1 MRIRG
6 AIKVRIKYAPP
17 LALALLLI
25 GTSASIVRPALA
37 DDAPLSGTWKLVV
50 LPYGED
56 EFAIFKL
63 NEKEGTTTA
72 SVADAQQML
81 EQPQVKGVD
90 RKDGLITITLEGL
103 GGSTIFKGRLAKDGP
118 GAGKFLGTVNFRG
131 STYPAR
137 LETTTESKVSPITES
152 TLAAKLREAG
162 RERDP
167 KAKIKMLEEAIKGNH
182 SNPNSSLL
190 YGPLLGAA
198 QAAGLEVEK
207 VRDFVNRWT
216 EEAKPY
222 GEEWLND
229 VRLRA
234 LRAISS
240 SKSLAKLTIELAQ
253 EAEKAVSEK
262 DVETRVTVIGFL
274 ARAARESGMVELAK
288 ESEARHAK
296 LDQLLDEEYP
306 KKVPPFKPTAFSGR
320 KDTKADQVVVMEL
333 FTGAQ
338 CPPCVAADAAFDA
351 LLQTYKPVDFIGLQY
366 HLHIPGPD
374 PLTNNDSMARQKYF
388 EVRSTPSTFF
398 NGHSEAPGGGFMRD
412 AQGKYNEYR
421 AIIDKSLETAKC
433 ANIAVSATQ
442 AGDQLKIVASAEVT
456 KKNSE
461 RKIESDTSK
470 TDPNEEKKSGEEQ
483 GKPKQVLRLAL
494 TEESIHY
501 VGGNKLRFHHH
512 VVRAFPGGA
521 TGTELKDGK
530 GKTEVT
536 LSLADLKRELEKY
549 LSDFTKTRAFPNPLP
564 EIKLE
569 KLAVVA
575 FVQDDGDKSI
585 LHAVSVPVEIATP

>member
-1 MRIRG
+1 MRG
-6 AIKVRIKYAPP
+6 AIKVRIKFAPS

-25 GTSASIVRPALA
+25 GTTASIARPALA
-37 DDAPLSGTWKLVV
+37 DDAPLNGTWKLVV

-63 NEKEGTTTA
+63 IEKEGKTTA

-81 EQPQVKGVD
+81 GQPQVKDVE
-90 RKDGLITITLEGL
+90 RKDGLLTITLNGS
-103 GGSTIFKGRLAKDGP
+103 GGSTVFKGRLAKDGP
-118 GAGKFLGTVNFRG
+118 GAGKVLGTVNFRG

-137 LETTTESKVSPITES
+137 LEPTTESKVSPFTRSPLI
-152 TLAAKLREAG
+152 AKVQEAG

-182 SNPNSSLL
+182 GNPNSSLL
-190 YGPLLGAA
+190 YGELLGSA
-198 QAAGLEVEK
+198 QGAGLEVEK
-207 VRDFVNRWT
+207 VRDFVKRWA

-222 GEEWLND
+222 GDEWLND

-234 LRAISS
+234 LRAVAS
-240 SKSLAKLTIELAQ
+240 SKSLAKLTVELAQ
-253 EAEKAVSEK
+253 EAERAVSEK
-262 DVETRVTVIGFL
+262 DVETKATVIGFL
-274 ARAARESGMVELAK
+274 AGAARESGMTELAR

-296 LDQLLDEEYP
+296 LDQLIDEEYH

-320 KDTKADQVVVMEL
+320 KDKTADQVILMEL

-338 CPPCVAADAAFDA
+338 CPPCVAADVAFDA

-374 PLTNNDSMARQKYF
+374 PLTNNDSIARQKYYGSA
-388 EVRSTPSTFF
+388 VSGTPSTFF
-398 NGHSEAPGGGFMRD
+398 NGMSEAGGGGFMGD

-421 AIIDKSLETAKC
+421 AIIDKSLETAKG
-433 ANIAVSATQ
+433 ANIAVSASQ
-442 AGDQLKIVASAEVT
+442 AGGQLKIVASAEAT
-456 KKNSE
+456 KKSSG
-461 RKIESDTSK
+461 RKVESDTSK
-470 TDPNEEKKSGEEQ
+470 SDPNEEKKSGEEQ

-501 VGGNKLRFHHH
+501 VGGNKLRYHHH

-521 TGTELKDGK
+521 NGTELKDGK

-536 LSLADLKRELEKY
+536 LSLADLTRELEKY
-549 LSDFTKTRAFPNPLP
+549 LSDYTKTRAFPNPLP
-564 EIKLE
+564 EIKLD